1 MKKISVIL
9 TTAALS
15 LFSTLLPAGSVLAGE
30 PSLREKLI
38 DSKVFSAVY
47 AIDDYLTM
55 ATAPGSTDEASV
67 YEGFKTLCTGNGA
80 LFERSNEEKNGETY
94 RCAPSFTVSSAPGA
108 EDGGKSFL
116 IKHADRQPIG
126 YRTPVVPSYARLL
139 APTKGRL
146 KGSYS
151 NTEIYQYVYALCKKE
166 NGSPAFV
173 VPKRYGKYVRLTKVA
188 PADAFDY
195 FMTSAKKKDAWY
207 ASCEGE
213 KKFMLEKEYA
223 YSEKDQESLIFHPNR
238 GLEGISFVSAEEA
251 PSYKSKLE
259 AAMKEEA
266 MNSPDK
272 TDFLD
277 GMAWEVAYAK
287 TGFVKT
293 LDGRKY

>member
-1 MKKISVIL
+1 MKKFSVIL
-9 TTAALS
+9 IAAALS
-15 LFSTLLPAGSVLAGE
+15 LFSTLLLAGSVRAGE

-47 AIDDYLTM
+47 AIDDYLTV
-55 ATAPGSTDEASV
+55 AEAPGSTDEASA

-80 LFERSNEEKNGETY
+80 LFERSNEEKNGEIY
-94 RCAPSFTVSSAPGA
+94 RCASSFTVSSARSA
-108 EDGGKSFL
+108 EDGSKSFL
-116 IKHADRQPIG
+116 IKHSDRQPIG

-207 ASCEGE
+207 AACEGE
-213 KKFMLEKEYA
+213 KKFMLEKEYS
-223 YSEKDQESLIFHPNR
+223 YSEKDRESLIFHPNR
-238 GLEGISFVSAEEA
+238 GLEGISFVRAEEM
-251 PSYKSKLE
+251 PSYMSKLE
-259 AAMKEEA
+259 AVI
-266 MNSPDK
+266 
-272 TDFLD
+272 TDTAVN
-277 GMAWEVAYAK
+277 GPV
-287 TGFVKT
+287 
-293 LDGRKY
+293 R